1 LLAGCIVALPFVG
14 WMHRF
19 DWALVLTALVL
30 AECGVLA
37 VNRGVSFDRYG
48 CPMDNR
54 ADAILR

>member
-1 LLAGCIVALPFVG
+1 MAIKTLHTAIWGLLAGCIVALPFVG

-37 VNRGVSFDRYG
+37 VNRGGV
-48 CPMDNR
+48 
-54 ADAILR
+54 L

>member
-1 LLAGCIVALPFVG
+1 MAIKTLHFVG